1 MSISLFTSVRSMQ
14 TRSNVITLV
23 KLLGKQGQNEYF
35 IRKRKRKPQRQRHVI
50 QTITE
55 VTFVYNEII

>member
-35 IRKRKRKPQRQRHVI
+35 IRKRKPQRQRHVI

>member
-35 IRKRKRKPQRQRHVI
+35 IRKRKPQRRRHVI